1 MHDVLV
7 QNFTSL
13 IPLFSMCGCK
23 LEAEGCN
30 KQLRETIKIHIL
42 YQATVYIS
50 DSMFQTTFALSK
62 HNLNV
67 LSDKNKYS
75 GSSVL
80 KLLLISHTASS
91 HL

>member
-23 LEAEGCN
+23 LEAEGC

>member
-7 QNFTSL
+7 QNFTSS

-23 LEAEGCN
+23 LEAEGC
-30 KQLRETIKIHIL
+30 KQLRETIKIHTL
-42 YQATVYIS
+42 YLVTVYIS

-62 HNLNV
+62 RNLNV
-67 LSDKNKYS
+67 LSDKNKCS

-80 KLLLISHTASS
+80 KLLLKYQPHNE
-91 HL
+91 